1 MIKSGSGK
9 KVMNSFLDKAVELF
23 SVAETNKTKITKVYL
38 RIPQEMGV
46 FDRGTHMCRELAKK
60 IIKAAIHSGL
70 LGNWK
75 TMQETIATPGSG
87 V

>member
-1 MIKSGSGK
+1 MVIPKSRQHMIKSGSGK

-46 FDRGTHMCRELAKK
+46 LIEVHICAV
-60 IIKAAIHSGL
+60 S
-70 LGNWK
+70 
-75 TMQETIATPGSG
+75 
-87 V
+87 